1 MKFAFTLRYLLMDYV
16 KKILMKKEPKKK
28 KIFGQFFIFSIN
40 KSIKSFI
47 KYFVNNFPKNTL

>member
-28 KIFGQFFIFSIN
+28 KNIWIVFYIFY
-40 KSIKSFI
+40 K
-47 KYFVNNFPKNTL
+47 

>member
-28 KIFGQFFIFSIN
+28 NIFA
-40 KSIKSFI
+40 
-47 KYFVNNFPKNTL
+47 